1 MRMREREREGER
13 EREIGHNRI
22 KRNEG
27 EMRGEKKKRHAN
39 RMIPL
44 VLVIGLFTGGSPAR
58 HLCVIAQVAGEHPRR
73 RGRR

>member
-1 MRMREREREGER
+1 MRMRERK
-13 EREIGHNRI
+13 REIGDNRI
-22 KRNEG
+22 KK
-27 EMRGEKKKRHAN
+27 MRAEKKKKRHAN